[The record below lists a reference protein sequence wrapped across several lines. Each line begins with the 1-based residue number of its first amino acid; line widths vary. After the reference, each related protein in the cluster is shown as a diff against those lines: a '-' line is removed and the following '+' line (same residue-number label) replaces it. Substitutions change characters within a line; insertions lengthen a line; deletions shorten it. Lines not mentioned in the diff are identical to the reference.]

1 MAEAD
6 LATTLEG
13 DWGVPVLVTDPNGKA
28 ETLQAQ
34 AGDIGA
40 LIDPDTGIPVSG
52 RLAHVALR
60 LSSLKAKGFDEIP
73 KGIAS
78 PDEMPWRFQFDG
90 LAGGPHEF
98 AVRNSHPDQTL
109 GVVICLAEHWVA

>member
-13 DWGVPVLVTDPNGKA
+13 DWGVPVLVTDPDGKA
-28 ETLQAQ
+28 ATLQAQ

-40 LIDPDTGIPVSG
+40 LIDPDTGVPVSG

-60 LSSLKAKGFDEIP
+60 LSSLAAAGFEIP
-73 KGIAS
+73 KGTAS
-78 PDEMPWRFQFDG
+78 PDGMPWRFKFND
-90 LAGGPHEF
+90 LAGGSHEF
-98 AVRNSHPDQTL
+98 AVRHSRPDRTL